1 MPARR
6 SSIRW
11 LPGFKVETHL
21 LRRTTT
27 LRSRRWGTAAL
38 RRGRGERRLAG
49 ELPLPDATVAVD
61 TEVAG
66 GGCALRVTDGVGDGV
81 GATRGVATG
90 GTVAGG
96 AVTVGGLAAGT
107 VAAGGGVLA
116 PGTVT
121 VTGETAG
128 VVLAVAA
135 RLGCDSIANS
145 ASNATVSSAP
155 RIERRTASGICLTA
169 ATCRS
174 SGFPS
179 RILNP
184 MSNPFHR
191 TSCAASSRSHLTP

>member
-1 MPARR
+1 
-6 SSIRW
+6 
-11 LPGFKVETHL
+11 V
-21 LRRTTT
+21 
-27 LRSRRWGTAAL
+27 L
-38 RRGRGERRLAG
+38 RRGRGERRRAG

-66 GGCALRVTDGVGDGV
+66 GVCALRVTDGVGDGA
-81 GATRGVATG
+81 GGTRGVATV

-135 RLGCDSIANS
+135 RLGCDSTANSVSNATANS
-145 ASNATVSSAP
+145 APTK
-155 RIERRTASGICLTA
+155 IGRRTASGICLTA

-184 MSNPFHR
+184 MF
-191 TSCAASSRSHLTP
+191 